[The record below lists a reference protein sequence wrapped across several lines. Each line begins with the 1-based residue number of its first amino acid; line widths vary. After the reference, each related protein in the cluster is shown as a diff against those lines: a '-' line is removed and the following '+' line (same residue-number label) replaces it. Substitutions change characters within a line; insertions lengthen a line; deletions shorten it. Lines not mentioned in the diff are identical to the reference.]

1 MEHKLHVKFFFRI
14 VRFLSS
20 IAFFDLLLFF
30 LSFFIF
36 YSFSSNSY
44 FLLGCHDRIR
54 KSPIGSE
61 HSRSDTEI
69 IDLIRSVFRIF
80 DALKYYFFVYIF
92 NMLCKWKKKKNGM
105 NEQCQKCQTDTMDIS
120 RYTYGY
126 IYIYIGVFNWN
137 KLEYSQSVHKYH
149 KFK

>member
-92 NMLCKWKKKKNGM
+92 NMLCKWKKKKKMEWTNSVKSVK
-105 NEQCQKCQTDTMDIS
+105 QILWI
-120 RYTYGY
+120 Y
-126 IYIYIGVFNWN
+126 IYIYWCVQLEQIGIFVV
-137 KLEYSQSVHKYH
+137 SS
-149 KFK
+149 

>member
-92 NMLCKWKKKKNGM
+92 NMLCKWKKKKW
-105 NEQCQKCQTDTMDIS
+105 NERIVSKVS
-120 RYTYGY
+120 NRYYGY
-126 IYIYIGVFNWN
+126 TYIYIGVFNWN
-137 KLEYSQSVHKYH
+137 KLEYS
-149 KFK
+149 

>member
-92 NMLCKWKKKKNGM
+92 NMLCKWKKKKMEWTNSVKSVK
-105 NEQCQKCQTDTMDIS
+105 QILWIYPDIHMDI
-120 RYTYGY
+120 Y
-126 IYIYIGVFNWN
+126 IYIY
-137 KLEYSQSVHKYH
+137 
-149 KFK
+149 

>member
-92 NMLCKWKKKKNGM
+92 NMLCKWKKKKMEWTNSVKSVK
-105 NEQCQKCQTDTMDIS
+105 QILWIYPDIHMD
-120 RYTYGY
+120 

-137 KLEYSQSVHKYH
+137 KLEYS
-149 KFK
+149 

>member
-92 NMLCKWKKKKNGM
+92 NMLCKWKKKKKW
-105 NEQCQKCQTDTMDIS
+105 NERIVSKVS
-120 RYTYGY
+120 NRYYGY
-126 IYIYIGVFNWN
+126 IQIYIWIYIYIIGVFNWN
-137 KLEYSQSVHKYH
+137 KLEYS
-149 KFK
+149 

>member
-92 NMLCKWKKKKNGM
+92 NMLCKWKKKKMEWTNSVKSVK
-105 NEQCQKCQTDTMDIS
+105 QILWI
-120 RYTYGY
+120 Y
-126 IYIYIGVFNWN
+126 IYIYWCVQLEQIGIFVV
-137 KLEYSQSVHKYH
+137 SS
-149 KFK
+149 

>member
-92 NMLCKWKKKKNGM
+92 NMLCKWKKKMEWTNSVKSVK
-105 NEQCQKCQTDTMDIS
+105 QILWIYPDIHMDI
-120 RYTYGY
+120 Y
-126 IYIYIGVFNWN
+126 IYIY
-137 KLEYSQSVHKYH
+137 
-149 KFK
+149 

>member
-92 NMLCKWKKKKNGM
+92 NMLCKWKKKKKMEWTNSVKSVK
-105 NEQCQKCQTDTMDIS
+105 QI
-120 RYTYGY
+120 YGYIQIYIWIY

-137 KLEYSQSVHKYH
+137 KLEYS
-149 KFK
+149 